1 MQFEDM
7 FRKTIEDE
15 CEDYFLGI
23 ADLSLS
29 KNTRI
34 KQYGSLI
41 AEYPR
46 AISVGVTLPY
56 TITDELLTDKI
67 TAVYDETNCKLK
79 TITAH
84 LGRLLQNEGYKVF
97 SVHKAESMNDRTFI
111 SLHKLVANMAGLG
124 QIEKNSL
131 ITPEV
136 GHRVNWGTLLTNAPL
151 EAI

>member
-7 FRKTIEDE
+7 LRKTIEDE

-29 KNTRI
+29 KNTMI
-34 KQYGSLI
+34 EQYGSLI

-56 TITDELLTDKI
+56 AITDELLTVRI
-67 TAVYDETNCKLK
+67 NEFYSETNCKLK

-84 LGRLLQNEGYKVF
+84 LIRLLQNEGYKVF
-97 SVHKAESMNDRTFI
+97 SVPKAESMNDRTFI
-111 SLHKLVANMAGLG
+111 SLHKLVANLAGLG
-124 QIEKNSL
+124 RIEKNSL
-131 ITPEV
+131 VTPEV
-136 GHRVNWGTLLTNAPL
+136 GHGVNWGTLLTNAPL